1 MMKKILLSFVFIFT
15 LLVSANAQLVFV
27 TEDGQALP
35 DTIGVW
41 GDAGGDFELVFE
53 AYLKNGTDQDL
64 RIAAARETLSAIDG
78 TENSFCWSGNCYS
91 STTDTSL
98 AEYDMLIPAG
108 QTSADVFS
116 GHYTHNNKYGETMVK
131 YTLFER
137 GNVENNATIVV
148 IYKYSLTGIEAN
160 AEKISVSDVYP
171 NPATGMVNIDY
182 NLSNASSASVK
193 IVNLLGSVVKSV
205 NLSGGSNKTSIDVSD
220 LTQGVYFYS
229 VLVDGNVY
237 KTRKLIVK

>member
-15 LLVSANAQLVFV
+15 LLVSANAQLAFV

-91 STTDTSL
+91 TMTDTSL

-148 IYKYSLTGIEAN
+148 IFKYSLTGVGAG
-160 AEKISVSDVYP
+160 AEKNSVSDAYP
-171 NPATGMVNIDY
+171 NPATSMVNIDY

-193 IVNLLGSVVKSV
+193 IVNLMGSVVKSV
-205 NLSGGSNKTSIDVSD
+205 NLSTGSNKTSIDVSD